1 MEEMQNWFMGLDPV
15 MQIFWGCALI
25 ASFVFVIQTVLTLL
39 GMEHDM
45 DFDVPDTDADTMSMG
60 GSMSL
65 FSVRSVVNF
74 FVGFGW
80 AGISLNKAI
89 GSTAVLIIVSLLIG
103 LLFSYATIVVVK
115 KMLKLEQNGAVKI
128 DDCLGKEADVYLKIP
143 AEGKGRGKVQVSIDG
158 SVHELD
164 AITDGEEI
172 KTGARIKIVEVT
184 GALLKV
190 KPLTTLEAK
199 GF

>member
-1 MEEMQNWFMGLDPV
+1 MEEMQNWFMGLDPM

-190 KPLTTLEAK
+190 KPLNP
-199 GF
+199 

>member
-190 KPLTTLEAK
+190 KPLNP
-199 GF
+199 